1 MNQHITPEAHSD
13 LVGGSTASRRIGCPR
28 SYALEQLV
36 PKDDRG
42 SVFAQEG
49 TALHEICAI
58 VLEKEVEPT
67 ALLPFTF
74 TSSKDGG
81 WSFTVTQDLWD
92 DKGETALAAF
102 DKFVAETEERLGA
115 EFTYI
120 VETSVQFP
128 GIPGAFGT
136 SDVIGRCGNEI
147 FVLDWK
153 FGRGIVP
160 ATENK
165 QLMFYAAGALN
176 TARDFFEGMDLNHET
191 PVTMVIIQPALSKGI
206 DVWQTNLLRLRHFE
220 VELQNTI
227 RVIEEQG
234 ENAPIQD
241 GPWCHFA
248 RCKVICPLHLGA
260 AKMLATKFGELQ
272 KRLKPTGMTVDEAG
286 DPVGVCNVCG
296 SSWKDYEDPP
306 CSCHNANDWPQR
318 YADLMDLVD
327 MVESFASEV
336 RERVHHAAEQGMEIP
351 GWALEMKRPGPR
363 RWNCED
369 RDVIS
374 FMEGEGFDLDQI
386 APRKVLTLP
395 QAEKILKK
403 AEVEIPDDYITRPD
417 PSGTKLVRATE
428 ATDPV
433 EALPNKAATLAEKLM
448 RL

>member
-1 MNQHITPEAHSD
+1 MTQHITPDQHSD

-28 SYALEQLV
+28 SYALEQQV

-42 SVFAQEG
+42 SIFAQEG
-49 TALHEICAI
+49 TTLHEICAI
-58 VLEKEVEPT
+58 VLEKDIEPT
-67 ALLPFTF
+67 TLLPFTF

-81 WSFTVTQDLWD
+81 WSFTVEHDLWE
-92 DKGETALAAF
+92 DKGETALASF

-120 VETSVQFP
+120 VENSVQFP

-153 FGRGIVP
+153 FGRRIVP
-160 ATENK
+160 AEENK
-165 QLMFYAAGALN
+165 QLMFYACGALN
-176 TARDFFEGMDLNHET
+176 TEKAFFEGMDLNHET
-191 PVTMVIIQPALSKGI
+191 PVTMVIIQPALSSGI

-220 VELQNTI
+220 VELQQTI

-241 GPWCHFA
+241 GPWCTFA
-248 RCKVICPLHLGA
+248 RCKTICPLHLGA

-272 KRLKPTGMTVDEAG
+272 ARLTAPKQET
-286 DPVGVCNVCG
+286 
-296 SSWKDYEDPP
+296 
-306 CSCHNANDWPQR
+306 NDWPER

-336 RERVHHAAEQGMEIP
+336 RKRAHHAAEQGMEIP

-363 RWNCED
+363 KWNCED

-428 ATDPV
+428 AADPV

>member
-1 MNQHITPEAHSD
+1 MNQHITPDQHSD
-13 LVGGSTASRRIGCPR
+13 LVGGSTAARRIGCPR
-28 SYALEQLV
+28 SYHLEQLV

-42 SVFAQEG
+42 SVYAQEG
-49 TALHEICAI
+49 TTLHEIVAI
-58 VLEKEVEPT
+58 VLEKDVEPT
-67 ALLPFTF
+67 TLLPFTF
-74 TSSKDGG
+74 ESKKDGG
-81 WSFTVTQDLWD
+81 WSFTVDEDLWEE
-92 DKGETALAAF
+92 KGEPALAAF
-102 DKFVAETEERLGA
+102 DKFVAETEDRLGA
-115 EFTYI
+115 PFTYM
-120 VETSVQFP
+120 VENSVQFP

-136 SDVIGRCGNEI
+136 SDVIGRCGDEI

-165 QLMFYAAGALN
+165 QMMFYACGALN
-176 TARDFFEGMDLNHET
+176 TARTFFDGMVLHHAT
-191 PVTMVIIQPALSKGI
+191 PVTMVIIQPARSDGI
-206 DVWQTNLLRLRHFE
+206 DVWTTDMLRLHHFE
-220 VELQNTI
+220 IELQTTI
-227 RVIEEQG
+227 DTIKAEG
-234 ENAPIQD
+234 KDAPVQD

-248 RCKVICPLHLGA
+248 RCKVVCPLHLGA
-260 AKMLATKFGELQ
+260 AQKLSERFGDLQARLAG
-272 KRLKPTGMTVDEAG
+272 KPQET
-286 DPVGVCNVCG
+286 
-296 SSWKDYEDPP
+296 
-306 CSCHNANDWPQR
+306 NDWPER

-369 RDVIS
+369 RDVIA
-374 FMEGEGFDLDQI
+374 FMEGEGFDLDEI

-403 AEVEIPDDYITRPD
+403 ADVAIPDEYVTRPD
-417 PSGTKLVRATE
+417 PSGTKLVRTSE

-448 RL
+448 KL